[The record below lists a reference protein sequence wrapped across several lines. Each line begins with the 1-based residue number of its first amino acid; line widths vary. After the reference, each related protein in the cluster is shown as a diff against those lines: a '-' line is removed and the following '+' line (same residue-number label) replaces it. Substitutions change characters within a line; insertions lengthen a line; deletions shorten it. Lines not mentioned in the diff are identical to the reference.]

1 MLARADVIYCEDTRH
16 SRTLLAHYRDLAADA
31 RPITSTTPSASA
43 RACWPSW
50 RRASRV
56 ALISDAGTPLISD
69 PGYKL
74 VREAI
79 AAGHPVISLPGPSA
93 VLAALATAGLATDAF
108 LFAGFL
114 PPSAEG
120 APGRGSRS

>member
-1 MLARADVIYCEDTRH
+1 MLAE
-16 SRTLLAHYRDLAADA
+16 LAAGK
-31 RPITSTTPSASA
+31 S
-43 RACWPSW
+43 
-50 RRASRV
+50 V
-56 ALISDAGTPLISD
+56 AIISDAGTPLISD

-93 VLAALATAGLATDAF
+93 VLAALASAGLATDAF

-114 PPSAEG
+114 PAAAEG
-120 APGRGSRS
+120 ARRSGSRS

>member
-1 MLARADVIYCEDTRH
+1 M
-16 SRTLLAHYRDLAADA
+16 
-31 RPITSTTPSASA
+31 
-43 RACWPSW
+43 
-50 RRASRV
+50 

-79 AAGHPVISLPGPSA
+79 AAGHPVTSLPGPSA
-93 VLAALATAGLATDAF
+93 VLAALAAAGLATDAF

-114 PPSAEG
+114 PPEQKARQTG
-120 APGRGSRS
+120 WRS